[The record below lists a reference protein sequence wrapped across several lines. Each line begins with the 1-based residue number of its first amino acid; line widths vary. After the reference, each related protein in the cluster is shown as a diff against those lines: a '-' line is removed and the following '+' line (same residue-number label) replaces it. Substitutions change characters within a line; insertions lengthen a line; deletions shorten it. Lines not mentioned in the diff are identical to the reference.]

1 MSLPI
6 SPIVTQ
12 DRVRALAESALP
24 TAPVVPYEPRRHP
37 VRGSLALGLRAIA
50 DALEP
55 EAGAHR
61 LTSPIG

>member
-6 SPIVTQ
+6 PPIVTQ

-37 VRGSLALGLRAIA
+37 YGDPWPTGCGRSLTRW
-50 DALEP
+50 
-55 EAGAHR
+55 
-61 LTSPIG
+61 SPKRVPTG